1 MATLRSLGCDK
12 VLDLAF
18 PSSETK
24 DAKETVSLLTKGFD
38 SNTGSLHNECP
49 DNAEE
54 TDWPLTLALPLNLL
68 LTQMPQKS

>member
-38 SNTGSLHNECP
+38 SNTGSLHNVCP
-49 DNAEE
+49 DNAE
-54 TDWPLTLALPLNLL
+54 D
-68 LTQMPQKS
+68 